1 MALLLETN
9 TDPCVGEGSQT
20 GSNRKEMEYNE
31 EPQRARDKQLA
42 ASWATH
48 ACTSACDHRG
58 GEGRGMRGQKVALG
72 WEEKGKAREGKGER
86 IRKERGERHSAARCA
101 SVPPHLSRLWHSGQ
115 CCTFLISLSSPLC
128 LHTLHM
134 ASSDAVTWINDRP
147 VTMHA
152 GNTLSHR
159 GHDVHQSET
168 PSLHLGHDT

>member
-48 ACTSACDHRG
+48 ACASASDHRG
-58 GEGRGMRGQKVALG
+58 GREEEMRGQKVALG
-72 WEEKGKAREGKGER
+72 REGKGNAGKGKGER

-115 CCTFLISLSSPLC
+115 CCTFLISRSRPLC
-128 LHTLHM
+128 LQTLHA
-134 ASSDAVTWINDRP
+134 ASSDGVTWMSERP
-147 VTMHA
+147 VAMHA
-152 GNTLSHR
+152 GNTLSQR
-159 GHDVHQSET
+159 GHDVHQSGT
-168 PSLHLGHDT
+168 PSLHFGQDT